1 MMHKKAG
8 NELTKNNACQ
18 LFPADRHYSK
28 LLFVC
33 GVLLYLIAYCS
44 VLISRNPCTVGT
56 KIVAVNVCTG

>member
-33 GVLLYLIAYCS
+33 GVLLYLIAYC
-44 VLISRNPCTVGT
+44 
-56 KIVAVNVCTG
+56 

>member
-1 MMHKKAG
+1 MMHKKEG

-33 GVLLYLIAYCS
+33 GVLLYLIGKKR
-44 VLISRNPCTVGT
+44 SRGFGLLCFSLVM
-56 KIVAVNVCTG
+56 AL